1 MKPTRAKLAG
11 PEERRFSGQ
20 PVSPGIGI
28 GRVHEAA
35 EPALHVSIRHIA
47 AAEVETELARLEEA
61 LERSRRQLH
70 KLKNRLAALNEN
82 SQAELAPLMDM
93 YLHMLGSARLLRG
106 VRARITDDLLC
117 AEGAVQTETEAQ
129 AGVIMAQAATDKA
142 GRLRRA
148 EEVREL
154 GRRVVRNLTRQPF
167 RSFASL
173 PAGSILGAES
183 LRPADAALIQPERFA
198 GVFTEEGG
206 TDGHTAVMLRALG
219 LPAVLGVEGALDGLI
234 PGTVTIIDGDTG
246 EIILNPGKASMDAAR
261 KKLAA
266 QTRAKRALVP
276 LARLPAITRCGT
288 TVELQANLELPF
300 ELAMI
305 AQSGAHGIGLLR
317 SEFIFMNRETLPDEE
332 TQTRIYGTIVE
343 AMEGEPVTIR
353 VLDWGSDKEV
363 EALSAYLPE
372 NPEPNPALG
381 LRGIRLL
388 LRHEALLETQLAA
401 IIRAAAL
408 GPVRIMLPMVS
419 LAAEVQATRAIL
431 QRVWRRLKR
440 RKNIA
445 LPEAPPPL
453 GIMVETPA
461 AALAAPVLAK
471 YADFFAIGT
480 NDLTMYTLAADRA
493 LPAGTKLYDPLEPAV
508 LRLIH
513 LTASFATAAGIPVSL
528 CGELAARP
536 QATPLLL
543 GLGIRQLSMHGNAI
557 PRVKQAIRGTTLAA
571 CTALAAQA
579 LEAECADAVR
589 AILRQTEA

>member
-1 MKPTRAKLAG
+1 MRPTS
-11 PEERRFSGQ
+11 PPNTTEPTTERRFTGH

-28 GRVHEAA
+28 GRVHEAV
-35 EPALHVSIRHIA
+35 EPALHISIRHIA
-47 AAEVETELARLEEA
+47 AAEVEPELARLEEA
-61 LERSRRQLH
+61 LERSRKQLH
-70 KLKNRLAALNEN
+70 KLKNRLAALPEN

-106 VRARITDDLLC
+106 VRVRITDDLLC
-117 AEGAVQTETEAQ
+117 AEGAVQSETEAQ

-154 GRRVVRNLTRQPF
+154 GRRVIRNLTRQPF
-167 RSFASL
+167 RSFANL
-173 PAGSILGAES
+173 PAGSILAAES
-183 LRPADAALIQPERFA
+183 LRPADAALIQPERVA

-219 LPAVLGVEGALDGLI
+219 LPAVLGVEGALEGLV
-234 PGTVTIIDGDTG
+234 PGAFTIIDGDTG
-246 EIILNPGKASMDAAR
+246 EIIINPGRASLDAAR

-266 QTRAKRALVP
+266 QTRAKRALAP
-276 LARLPAITRCGT
+276 LARLPAITRCGL

-305 AQSGAHGIGLLR
+305 AESGAHGIGLLR

-363 EALSAYLPE
+363 ETLSAYLPKS
-372 NPEPNPALG
+372 PEPNPALG

-440 RKNIA
+440 RKNIL

-461 AALAAPVLAK
+461 AALSAPVLAK
-471 YADFFAIGT
+471 HADFFAIGT

-493 LPAGTKLYDPLEPAV
+493 LPAGSKLYDPLEPAV

-513 LTASFATAAGIPVSL
+513 FTTTSAAAAGIPVSL
-528 CGELAARP
+528 CGELASRP

-543 GLGIRQLSMHGNAI
+543 GLGIRQFSMHGNAI

-571 CTALAAQA
+571 CQALAAQA
-579 LEAECADAVR
+579 LDAECADAVR
-589 AILRQTEA
+589 ALLAR